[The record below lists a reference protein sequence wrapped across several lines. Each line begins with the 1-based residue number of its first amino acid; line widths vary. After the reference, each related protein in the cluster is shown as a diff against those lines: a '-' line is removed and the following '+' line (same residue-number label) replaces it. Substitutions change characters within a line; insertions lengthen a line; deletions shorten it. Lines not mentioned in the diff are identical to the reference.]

1 MQPAFCL
8 RTSYGGVGTCFGFG
22 VPLHAPRHK
31 KEDRNDPVLEKKIE
45 RDSTMDDVGVFGIV
59 AQAVDRREADGSS
72 EAAALPV
79 GAR

>member
-1 MQPAFCL
+1 MQPDFLFVHVL
-8 RTSYGGVGTCFGFG
+8 RGVGTCFGFG
-22 VPLHAPRHK
+22 VLLDASQHK
-31 KEDRNDPVLEKKIE
+31 KEDRSSCPRKKVE
-45 RDSTMDDVGVFGIV
+45 RSSTMDDVGVFGIV